1 MTSKRIVPLSEY
13 HRLPQEAQT
22 TDFYKRLLEVVCNE
36 GEFTEADEA
45 ILVQLA
51 QMASVAVE
59 KARLYEAEQQARSA
73 AEASREE
80 AQAANR
86 IKDEFLAVLSH
97 ELRSPLN
104 PILGWSKLL
113 QKGKLDEARVKQALT
128 TIERNAKLQAELIE
142 DLLKAI
148 ALTAYAGEFDQQQAL
163 SVGFHKHVAKPVEP
177 EALVRA
183 IASVLNLS

>member
-128 TIERNAKLQAELIE
+128 TIERNAKLQAELITQVASYRFRQTQQGQKSNKIPSRVKIGGE
-142 DLLKAI
+142 YAKRNNYDLC
-148 ALTAYAGEFDQQQAL
+148 Y
-163 SVGFHKHVAKPVEP
+163 H
-177 EALVRA
+177 
-183 IASVLNLS
+183 